1 MHVEKYHSHT
11 GSIGINGTVGVI
23 RTRVPTT
30 SQLIQQGVAHE
41 VLATFSGEGVH
52 TGSIALLMNIRWAIP
67 THGGAG
73 HPRSKA
79 AQ

>member
-1 MHVEKYHSHT
+1 MAVTKGKTVLRACYMHVEKYHSHA

-41 VLATFSGEGVH
+41 VLATFSGEG
-52 TGSIALLMNIRWAIP
+52 
-67 THGGAG
+67 
-73 HPRSKA
+73 PRGRRLPY
-79 AQ
+79 